1 VNKKI
6 AIMQPYFFPYIGYFQ
21 LMKAVDEF
29 IIYDNI
35 QFSKSSWIN
44 RNRILINGKDILIT
58 IPLQKD
64 SDFLDIR
71 ERYLADNWV
80 VVRVK
85 MLNKIREAYR
95 KAPFFGQVF
104 PLIQKCIEFD
114 EKNLFKFILN
124 SIRQVAGYYEI
135 ESKIIISSS
144 IAHNERLRS
153 ENRIISICK
162 SRNADAYINPIGG
175 LQLYTKDFFET
186 AGILLYFLRTSEIR
200 YRQFQNRFVPL
211 LSIIDTMM
219 FNSREQINEYLTS
232 CYTLI

>member
-1 VNKKI
+1 MKI
-6 AIMQPYFFPYIGYFQ
+6 AVMQPYFFPYIGYFQ

-29 IIYDNI
+29 IVYDKI
-35 QFSKSSWIN
+35 QFSKRSWIN
-44 RNRILINGKDILIT
+44 RNRILMNGKDILIT
-58 IPLQKD
+58 VPLHKD
-64 SDFLDIR
+64 FDFLDIK

-114 EKNLFKFILN
+114 EKNLFSFILN
-124 SIRQVAGYYEI
+124 SMRHVADYCEI
-135 ESKIIISSS
+135 KSKILITSS
-144 IAHNERLRS
+144 IPHNEKLKS
-153 ENRIISICK
+153 EKRIISICK
-162 SRNADAYINPIGG
+162 SRNADTYINPIGG
-175 LQLYTKDFFET
+175 LQLYTKDVFEK
-186 AGILLYFLRTSEIR
+186 AGIKLYFLRTSEIQ
-200 YRQFQNRFVPL
+200 YQQFKNKFVPL

-219 FNSREQINEYLTS
+219 FNSKEQINEYLTS

>member
-1 VNKKI
+1 MKI

-29 IIYDNI
+29 ILYDNI

-44 RNRILINGKDILIT
+44 RNRILMNGKDILIT
-58 IPLQKD
+58 VPLHKD
-64 SDFLDIR
+64 SDFVNIKD
-71 ERYLADNWV
+71 RYLADNWA

-114 EKNLFKFILN
+114 ENNLFRFILN
-124 SIRQVAGYYEI
+124 SIRQVAGYCGI
-135 ESKIIISSS
+135 KSKIMISSS
-144 IAHNERLRS
+144 IPHNEKLRS
-153 ENRIISICK
+153 AKRIISICK
-162 SRNADAYINPIGG
+162 SRNASTYINPVGG
-175 LQLYTKDFFET
+175 LQLYTKDVFEK
-186 AGILLYFLRTSEIR
+186 AGIILYFLRTSEIR
-200 YRQFQNRFVPL
+200 YQQFQNNFVPL

-219 FNSREQINEYLTS
+219 FNSKEQINEYLTS